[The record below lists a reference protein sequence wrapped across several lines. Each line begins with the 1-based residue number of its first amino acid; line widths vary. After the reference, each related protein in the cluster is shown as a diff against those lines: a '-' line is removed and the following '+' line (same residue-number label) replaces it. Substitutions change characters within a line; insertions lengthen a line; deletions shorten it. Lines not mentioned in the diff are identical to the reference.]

1 MTFSIVAADPT
12 AGECGVAVASKFL
25 SAGAVVPWARGGV
38 GAIATQSYANTSYG
52 PAGLDLLANGV
63 SPQAV
68 IDRLT
73 AADPDSAKRQLGIVD
88 MHGGAATFSGR
99 GCFPWF
105 GGLTADHVAVQGNI
119 LVSQATVTA
128 MLRTFQTTTGT
139 LAGRLLAAL
148 KAGDGAGGDR
158 RGKQSA
164 ALLVVKPAGGYGG
177 LNDRYLDLRVD
188 DHPHPVDE
196 LERLT
201 GLWRLYSKNR
211 RMTTCSPSMTRWR
224 GSCATGFGSSG
235 MTRAPRASHGA
246 TGLDKPSRP
255 FRKWRTSRTASAL
268 TAAPTARCSPT
279 SASGSNPLPL
289 WGRVRV
295 GAPRR
300 SAGRRCGQ
308 TQGPHKVPPR
318 RDSPRRGTPA
328 SRRRGRAVRPER
340 CRWSPP
346 RPDAETADR

>member
-1 MTFSIVAADPT
+1 MIPCRTFSIVAADPT

-38 GAIATQSYANTSYG
+38 GAIATQSFANTGYG

-63 SPQAV
+63 SPEAV

-88 MHGGAATFSGR
+88 MHGGAATFSGG

-119 LVSQATVTA
+119 LVSETTVTA

-201 GLWRLYSKNR
+201 GLWRLYFEQ
-211 RMTTCSPSMTRWR
+211 PSDDDLLNIDDPLARELRDGLRQLGYDPGPEGESWDD
-224 GSCATGFGSSG
+224 
-235 MTRAPRASHGA
+235 RARQAFMAFSEMEN
-246 TGLDKPSRP
+246 LEDR
-255 FRKWRTSRTASAL
+255 L
-268 TAAPTARCSPT
+268 
-279 SASGSNPLPL
+279 
-289 WGRVRV
+289 
-295 GAPRR
+295 
-300 SAGRRCGQ
+300 
-308 TQGPHKVPPR
+308 
-318 RDSPRRGTPA
+318 
-328 SRRRGRAVRPER
+328 
-340 CRWSPP
+340 
-346 RPDAETADR
+346 RPDGRTDRHVLAYFRERLKSPAPPGEGQGAGSA

>member
-1 MTFSIVAADPT
+1 MIPCRTFSIAAADPT

-52 PAGLDLLANGV
+52 PAGLDLLATGV
-63 SPQAV
+63 PPQAV

-88 MHGGAATFSGR
+88 MHGGAATFSGG

-119 LVSQATVTA
+119 LVSEATVTA
-128 MLRTFQTTTGT
+128 MLRTFQTATGP
-139 LAGRLLAAL
+139 LAARLLAAL

-201 GLWRLYSKNR
+201 GRWRLYFEQPSDDDLLIIDDSLARELRAGLR
-211 RMTTCSPSMTRWR
+211 RLGYDPGPDGEPWSE
-224 GSCATGFGSSG
+224 
-235 MTRAPRASHGA
+235 RARRA
-246 TGLDKPSRP
+246 
-255 FRKWRTSRTASAL
+255 FTAFSEMENL
-268 TAAPTARCSPT
+268 EDR
-279 SASGSNPLPL
+279 L
-289 WGRVRV
+289 
-295 GAPRR
+295 
-300 SAGRRCGQ
+300 
-308 TQGPHKVPPR
+308 
-318 RDSPRRGTPA
+318 
-328 SRRRGRAVRPER
+328 
-340 CRWSPP
+340 
-346 RPDAETADR
+346 RPDGRTDRQVVAYFRERLASTGSA

>member
-1 MTFSIVAADPT
+1 MTFSIVAADPS

-38 GAIATQSYANTSYG
+38 GAIATQSYANTSFG
-52 PAGLDLLANGV
+52 PDGLDLLAKGV
-63 SPQAV
+63 PPRDA

-73 AADPDSAKRQLGIVD
+73 AADPDSVKRQLGIVD
-88 MHGGAATFSGR
+88 MHGGAATFTGS

-105 GGLTADHVAVQGNI
+105 GGLTGDHVAVQGNI
-119 LVSQATVTA
+119 LVSEAIVTA

-201 GLWRLYSKNR
+201 GLWRLYFEEPSEEDLLIIDDPLASELRDGLR
-211 RMTTCSPSMTRWR
+211 RL
-224 GSCATGFGSSG
+224 GFDPGPDGEPWGDRARRAFRAFSEMENLEDRLRPDGRTDRQVLAYLREKLASSG
-235 MTRAPRASHGA
+235 
-246 TGLDKPSRP
+246 
-255 FRKWRTSRTASAL
+255 SA
-268 TAAPTARCSPT
+268 
-279 SASGSNPLPL
+279 
-289 WGRVRV
+289 
-295 GAPRR
+295 
-300 SAGRRCGQ
+300 
-308 TQGPHKVPPR
+308 
-318 RDSPRRGTPA
+318 
-328 SRRRGRAVRPER
+328 
-340 CRWSPP
+340 
-346 RPDAETADR
+346 

>member
-1 MTFSIVAADPT
+1 MIPCRTFSIVAADPT

-73 AADPDSAKRQLGIVD
+73 AADPDSAKRQVGIVD
-88 MHGGAATFSGR
+88 IHGGAATFTGR
-99 GCFPWF
+99 ECFPWF

-201 GLWRLYSKNR
+201 GLWRLY
-211 RMTTCSPSMTRWR
+211 
-224 GSCATGFGSSG
+224 FE
-235 MTRAPRASHGA
+235 
-246 TGLDKPSRP
+246 KPSDDDLLTIDDPMARELRDGLRQLGYDPGPEGESWDDRARQAFTAFSEMENLEDRLRP
-255 FRKWRTSRTASAL
+255 DGRTDRQVLAYFR
-268 TAAPTARCSPT
+268 
-279 SASGSNPLPL
+279 
-289 WGRVRV
+289 
-295 GAPRR
+295 
-300 SAGRRCGQ
+300 
-308 TQGPHKVPPR
+308 
-318 RDSPRRGTPA
+318 
-328 SRRRGRAVRPER
+328 ER
-340 CRWSPP
+340 LKSPP
-346 RPDAETADR
+346 SLGERQGGGSA